1 LLANDKNPYV
11 VYTLSNNNTSVSVD
25 AIHGCRLSSL
35 RIHDTEVLL
44 TGGLDD
50 TALTWGCYPMVPYAG
65 RVRSGVVRFDNVEH
79 QLPLTLPPHAAHGT
93 VFTQSWNVV
102 DVSASRIELFT
113 DLGPHW
119 PFGGSVSQRIELKD
133 DHVHLELRV
142 TADDQAMPAQVGW
155 HPWFR
160 KPSHASLIFESMLQ
174 RDEHGIATSRCVES
188 DAVNVDD
195 CFVNPLAPL
204 SLTVNGVDLVLSS
217 DCSHWV
223 VYDLPPQSTCVE
235 PQSGA
240 PNEINDSPVILAP
253 GESLTKW
260 FTIAW
265 TGRLIH

>member
-1 LLANDKNPYV
+1 M
-11 VYTLSNNNTSVSVD
+11 LSNDSTSVSVD
-25 AIHGCRLSSL
+25 AMHGGRLSSL
-35 RIHDTEVLL
+35 RIHDKEVLL
-44 TGGLDD
+44 TQGPDD
-50 TALTWGCYPMVPYAG
+50 TTLTWGCYPMVPYAG
-65 RVRSGVVRFDNVEH
+65 RVRSGVVRFNSLDY

-93 VFTQSWNVV
+93 AFAQSWTVV
-102 DVSASRIELFT
+102 DTSSSSIELFT
-113 DLGPHW
+113 DLGSQW
-119 PFGGSVSQRIELKD
+119 PFGGSVSHRIELRN
-133 DHVHLELRV
+133 DHVRLELSV
-142 TADDQAMPAQVGW
+142 TAGDQAMPAQVGW

-174 RDEHGIATSRCVES
+174 RDGHGIATTIRERT

-195 CFVNPLAPL
+195 CFINPLAPL
-204 SLTVNGVDLVLSS
+204 SITVNGVELVLSS

-223 VYDLPPQSTCVE
+223 VYDLPTHATCIE

-253 GESLTKW
+253 GESLARW